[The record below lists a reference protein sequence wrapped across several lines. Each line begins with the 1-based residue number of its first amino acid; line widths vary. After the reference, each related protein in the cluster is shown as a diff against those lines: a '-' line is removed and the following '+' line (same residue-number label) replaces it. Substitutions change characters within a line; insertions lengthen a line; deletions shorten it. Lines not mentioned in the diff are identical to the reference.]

1 MQIEVRNLDSA
12 AVITDSM
19 QYFRLPPRKQRIA
32 AKLDQWAD
40 EAINVFFKDK
50 EEENQWHSQY

>member
-1 MQIEVRNLDSA
+1 MTIEVRKLDAS

-19 QYFRLPPRKQRIA
+19 QYFRLPPRKKRIA
-32 AKLDQWAD
+32 AQLDQWAD

-50 EEENQWHSQY
+50 EEEEWHSRY

>member
-1 MQIEVRNLDSA
+1 MTIEVRKLDAS

-32 AKLDQWAD
+32 SQLDQWAD
-40 EAINVFFKDK
+40 EAISVFFKDK
-50 EEENQWHSQY
+50 EEEEWHSRY

>member
-1 MQIEVRNLDSA
+1 MTIEVRKLDAS

-32 AKLDQWAD
+32 AQLDQWAD

-50 EEENQWHSQY
+50 EEEEWQ

>member
-1 MQIEVRNLDSA
+1 MTIEVRKLDAS

-32 AKLDQWAD
+32 AQLDQWAS
-40 EAINVFFKDK
+40 EPIRIFFEGK
-50 EEENQWHSQY
+50 EEENVEK

>member
-1 MQIEVRNLDSA
+1 MQIEERNLDSA

-32 AKLDQWAD
+32 AQLDQWAD
-40 EAINVFFKDK
+40 EAISVFFKDK
-50 EEENQWHSQY
+50 EEEEWHSRY